1 MARYAAPG
9 ARGSVVS
16 YRDRYDHFI
25 GGEYAPP
32 AAGGYFAD
40 RTPVTGEVFTEVARG
55 TAEDLDRALDA
66 AHGAAR
72 GWGRTSVA
80 ERATVL
86 NEIADRIEDDLEALA
101 VAETWESGRPIRE
114 ALAADLP
121 RAVDH
126 FRHFAGVI
134 RAQEGGLTRIGEDLV
149 AHRFP
154 EPIGVVGQV
163 VPWHRPLL
171 VAAAGLAPA
180 LAAGNTVVLKPAE
193 RTPASIHVLVGLI
206 ADLLPPGVVNV
217 VNGLTHGSSETGR
230 HPHVFFADVAAH
242 RDAFYDKALRGFT
255 TFAVGQALVQS
266 PVHDRLLADVTERAA
281 AIRPG
286 HPLDTATAVGA
297 LTSREQVDAVM
308 AQVETARRQ
317 GARLM
322 CGGERAD
329 LGGELSGGYYV
340 TPTVIEGRRCP
351 DQADA
356 AGPVTWV
363 TRFDDVDDAVKAA
376 NETTHGVGACVWSRD
391 TGVADRVARR
401 INARHVWLNAFR
413 SDVGDRAAI
422 DHFQQTKTLLVE
434 SHW

>member
-9 ARGSVVS
+9 AQGSVVS

-25 GGEYAPP
+25 GGEYVPP
-32 AAGGYFAD
+32 AGGGYFAD

-72 GWGRTSVA
+72 RWGRTSVA
-80 ERATVL
+80 ERANVL

-101 VAETWESGRPIRE
+101 VAETWENGKPVRE
-114 ALAADLP
+114 ALATDLP

-126 FRHFAGVI
+126 FRHFAGVV
-134 RAQEGGLTRIGEDLV
+134 RTQEGGISRIGEDLV
-149 AHRFP
+149 AHHFP

-171 VAAAGLAPA
+171 TAAAGLAPA

-193 RTPASIHVLVGLI
+193 QTPASIHVLVGLI

-217 VNGLTHGSSETGR
+217 VNGLTNGTSETGR
-230 HPHVFFADVAAH
+230 HPHVFLADVAAH
-242 RDAFYDKALRGFT
+242 RDAFYDKALRGFS
-255 TFAVGQALVQS
+255 TFALGQALVQS
-266 PVHDRLLADVTERAA
+266 PVHDRFLVDVTERAA
-281 AIRPG
+281 AVRPG

-297 LTSREQVDAVM
+297 LTTREQVDGFT
-308 AQVETARRQ
+308 AQVETAERQ
-317 GARLM
+317 GARVV
-322 CGGERAD
+322 CGGERVD

-351 DQADA
+351 DQADVG
-356 AGPVTWV
+356 GPVVWL

-376 NETTHGVGACVWSRD
+376 NETARGVGAGVWSRD
-391 TGVADRVARR
+391 TAVADRVARR
-401 INARHVWLNAFR
+401 INARRVWLNTFR
-413 SDVGDRAAI
+413 SDVGNRAAI
-422 DHFQQTKTLLVE
+422 DHYQQVKTILVE
-434 SHW
+434 SPW